1 MEDMFV
7 FISKSRTGWRH
18 VSISKSRTEW
28 RTCFHKQ
35 EQNRMED
42 MFVFISK
49 SRTEWRTCLYL

>member
-7 FISKSRTGWRH
+7 F
-18 VSISKSRTEW
+18 ISKSRTEW

-49 SRTEWRTCLYL
+49 SRTGWRHVSISKSRTE